1 MRANLQVHAYFN
13 VILVEQLQ
21 DTICNREDALLAAAE
36 EIRVAKV
43 EKEHSKV
50 KKSPKSKT
58 AVKRK
63 KASSSKVAKRLSFE
77 DLGVAQ
83 PVLKKSRV
91 DYDMGDQSAHIKEL
105 EKMVKKAEN
114 RSNFLEGQLES
125 LKMWI
130 MDKNRKISNY
140 LTLLN
145 MKPKDI

>member
-1 MRANLQVHAYFN
+1 MHANLQVRAYFN
-13 VILVEQLQ
+13 AILVEQLQ
-21 DTICNREDALLAAAE
+21 NTICNREDVLLAAAE
-36 EIRVAKV
+36 EIRVVKV
-43 EKEHSKV
+43 EKKHSRV
-50 KKSPKSKT
+50 KKSPKLKT
-58 AVKRK
+58 VVKSK

-83 PVLKKSRV
+83 PVLKKLRV

-125 LKMWI
+125 LKMQI
-130 MDKNRKISNY
+130 TDKDRKISNY

-145 MKPKDI
+145 MKLKDS